1 MGTIERRERE
11 KEQRRNDI
19 IDAAERVFFSKGIS
33 AATMDDVAEE
43 AELSKGTLYLYFPGK
58 EALYLAI
65 HLRGLSILLNM
76 FEEAI
81 HTAGTGLDKIG
92 AIGMAYYDYFK
103 KYPNYFNA
111 LIYYESRD
119 IEDHDQEDSI
129 AHQCETVGKGVIG
142 LIVSCLQEGI
152 EDGSI
157 RSEIEPLKTAITLWG
172 QSLGLIQLISVK
184 GDLLS
189 DQFQLNADELMQYAY
204 DIMNKSLRTDKTE

>member
-19 IDAAERVFFSKGIS
+19 VDAAERIFFSKGIT

-58 EALYLAI
+58 ESLYLAI

-76 FEEAI
+76 FEDAA
-81 HTAGTGLDKIG
+81 HADGTGLDKVR
-92 AIGMAYYDYFK
+92 AIGMAYYDYYK
-103 KYPNYFNA
+103 KFPNYFNA

-119 IEDHDQEDSI
+119 IEAQDQDSI
-129 AHQCETVGKGVIG
+129 AHQCEIVGKGVIDV
-142 LIVSCLQEGI
+142 LVKCLQAGI

-157 RSEIEPLKTAITLWG
+157 RNEIDPLKTAITLWG

-189 DQFQLNADELMQYAY
+189 DQFQLNPDELMQYAY
-204 DIMNKSLRTDKTE
+204 DIMNKSLKTDKTE